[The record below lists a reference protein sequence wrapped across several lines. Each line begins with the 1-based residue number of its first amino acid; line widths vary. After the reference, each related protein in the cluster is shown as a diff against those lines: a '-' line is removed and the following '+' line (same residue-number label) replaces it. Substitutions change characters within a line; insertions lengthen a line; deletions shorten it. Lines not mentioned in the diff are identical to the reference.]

1 MSLPYHKPPPYERPN
16 WSKLNEGQRRYAM
29 EQYNLALVR
38 RGAKFTPPSSD
49 NEEEIE
55 EDIRSIA
62 SEEDVI
68 ANLDAIDKLIDNI
81 FSEGTNKE
89 DTTGT
94 SAETSSSGTQVH
106 EGTSLPDNDSSQ
118 SSQRTSHT
126 MSTPMDTTNQQPDTS
141 QGSPA
146 KQIRLA
152 RKPVTHSPSVLPG
165 TSGNTDGMVG
175 GVSGQAIEHSG
186 VTNIPRG
193 INTPTYTF
201 RFKRLWKFL
210 SFGVAD
216 VILTDT
222 LTKGSAPISRW
233 ALTTSLVNVPWEYA
247 FFYISPAEYARL
259 QSFNGVFA
267 NRCRIR
273 VTQYN
278 PRVAFQTADTT
289 STQATLN
296 QNKFTRIGIG
306 LRENANLYGSD
317 RDYKFNSTEPMKPDS
332 FEDNTTGQTFRLALS
347 QNMYGLSNNNN
358 DFDKFVPTVVTGA
371 EMNLTRYY
379 TVYASKNPDTAT
391 GFPLYNNFCTEKN
404 SMECL
409 GKPVIS
415 EVHNFTYAPLRPR
428 AHNAQQS
435 VFLPGDTNLVDSLP
449 ETLPVTDGYNIEI
462 LKGKVL
468 PANGTAAPGVITE
481 TNIPMFNLQSGAI
494 AGATDTSNFSA
505 ANIYYKFPM
514 EQAGIYQE
522 MNSKRIHFDQQQSIH
537 MGVRAVPKLGTAV
550 NDILAS
556 SWLDTQMYWAVEAEL
571 EVHASDPFVYPLG
584 DVRDIASRGQ
594 LVASAETADK
604 KQVPLVTTLDLPTQY
619 GRKRMVFN
627 SFTK

>member
-16 WSKLNEGQRRYAM
+16 WERLNEGQRRYAM

-49 NEEEIE
+49 NEEEVE

-81 FSEGTNKE
+81 FSEGTNKG

-94 SAETSSSGTQVH
+94 SGETSSSGTQIH
-106 EGTSLPDNDSSQ
+106 EGTSLPDNESSQ
-118 SSQRTSHT
+118 SSQRSSQT
-126 MSTPMDTTNQQPDTS
+126 MSTAMDTTNQEADTS
-141 QGSPA
+141 GGSPA
-146 KQIRLA
+146 KITRLT
-152 RKPVTHSPSVLPG
+152 RKPATHSASALPG

-175 GVSGQAIEHSG
+175 GVSGQAVAHSG

-222 LTKGSAPISRW
+222 LTKGTTPISRW
-233 ALTTSLVNVPWEYA
+233 ALTTSLANLPWEYA
-247 FFYISPAEYARL
+247 FFYISPAEFRRL
-259 QSFNGVFA
+259 QSFHGVFA
-267 NRCRIR
+267 NRCRVR

-296 QNKFTRIGIG
+296 QNKFTRIAIG

-317 RDYKFNSTEPMKPDS
+317 RDYKFNDTEPMKPDS
-332 FEDNTTGQTFRLALS
+332 FESNTTGQIFRLALS
-347 QNMYGLSNNNN
+347 ENMYGVSNNSSTFPN
-358 DFDKFVPTVVTGA
+358 FVPTVVTGA

-379 TVYASKNPDTAT
+379 TVYASKNPDMAT
-391 GFPLYNNFCTEKN
+391 GFPLYNNFCIEKN

-409 GKPVIS
+409 GKPVIN
-415 EVHNFTYAPLRPR
+415 EVYNFTYAPIRPR
-428 AHNAQQS
+428 ASNAQHP
-435 VFLPGDTNLVDSLP
+435 VFLPGDTNLVD
-449 ETLPVTDGYNIEI
+449 TLPAVFPVVDGFNIEI
-462 LKGKVL
+462 LKGK
-468 PANGTAAPGVITE
+468 
-481 TNIPMFNLQSGAI
+481 NL
-494 AGATDTSNFSA
+494 
-505 ANIYYKFPM
+505 
-514 EQAGIYQE
+514 
-522 MNSKRIHFDQQQSIH
+522 
-537 MGVRAVPKLGTAV
+537 
-550 NDILAS
+550 S
-556 SWLDTQMYWAVEAEL
+556 S
-571 EVHASDPFVYPLG
+571 HG
-584 DVRDIASRGQ
+584 
-594 LVASAETADK
+594 
-604 KQVPLVTTLDLPTQY
+604 
-619 GRKRMVFN
+619 
-627 SFTK
+627 